1 MSSSSST
8 RSALGPA
15 PRRRRAAPD
24 GSLNIFDGDDELAD
38 KGSLP
43 PPRKRMTF
51 SVRSAIGE
59 GEPKAEMLG
68 RELGV
73 AN

>member
-1 MSSSSST
+1 
-8 RSALGPA
+8 LGPA

-51 SVRSAIGE
+51 SVE